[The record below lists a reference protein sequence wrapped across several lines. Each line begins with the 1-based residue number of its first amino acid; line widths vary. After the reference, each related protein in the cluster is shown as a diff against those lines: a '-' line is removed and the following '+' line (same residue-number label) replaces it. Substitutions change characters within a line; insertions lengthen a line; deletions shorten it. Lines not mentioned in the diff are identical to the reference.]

1 MITFYRSLK
10 SSQLYNID
18 INTHKHT
25 KMNKNE
31 FSPIDTQY
39 TSGQEA
45 PSIATIFTSRKHFM
59 EWFRSYFDRSL
70 LIFQLFYFAYY
81 AAFGSLFPLI
91 SIYFKQ
97 LGLNALQCGILSGTR
112 ALCECFAVPF
122 WIALADKWKK
132 GKMFVLVSLVCA
144 MAFTLG
150 LGFVRPT
157 PEGCLVSLPRSSAAR
172 YNTTQT
178 GSDDGEDG
186 LILSIIQPYKASRYD
201 DIKSVDMDRDLALKI
216 RNQLGQ
222 SPLYLNTKLLVSP
235 PKMKATRW
243 GSGVGQQTGDQNL
256 YARTQAYHDPTQY
269 PPGSLVMPLY
279 STVVYSQTK
288 INQIFIVILLLLIFG
303 EIMSCAAIPIVDAA
317 VVQQGVTEVCNSYER
332 QRISGSLGW
341 ALSMFF
347 IGLTL
352 DHSTSF
358 PDYPCLHPGYREK
371 NYMLV
376 KDKMAKTFLG
386 RQTKNRSKLV
396 NEDEEEYGEQAATAT
411 SGTGKDWKPS
421 EMSSEFEKATFVS
434 GTKSSKQSNEEIL
447 EKQLGI
453 KFDRKDGGDTIK
465 NQNSIDTRQEELAAA
480 AQLKVTRWFH
490 ALKQFRQPRLLLF
503 LFVIWFMGLGL
514 GQVFTFLFWHMQELN
529 GSPTL
534 FGIASVINHV
544 SEIFM
549 YQFSKQIIDKIGHLK
564 VLYLG
569 LVGNV
574 SRFLY
579 VSWIT
584 NPWWILPFEFIQGLT
599 HAGVWVACCSYIM
612 QAFQPEFR
620 SSTLGFLRAIHY
632 GLGRGLG
639 AMFGGLVISSYG
651 TPAMFRSYGVASAL
665 VLLAFLVLNYFMP
678 IPAVS
683 EEPTEEDKMYSD
695 IASSKTNVN
704 QTPFGNAFQTSEVT
718 HDYYLQ
724 KEKSQQPLSPKQQ
737 MPYSSVNGQQ
747 QQQQQQYGPL
757 KDTYRQGY

>member
-1 MITFYRSLK
+1 
-10 SSQLYNID
+10 
-18 INTHKHT
+18 
-25 KMNKNE
+25 MNKNE
-31 FSPIDTQY
+31 FTTIDTQY
-39 TSGQEA
+39 TNEQEHQ
-45 PSIATIFTSRKHFM
+45 SFTSIFTSRRHFM
-59 EWFRSYFDRSL
+59 EWFRSFFDRSL
-70 LIFQLFYFAYY
+70 LIYQLFYFAYY

-97 LGLNALQCGILSGTR
+97 LGLNALQCGILSGIR
-112 ALCECFAVPF
+112 SLVECFAAPF
-122 WIALADKWKK
+122 WTALADKWKK
-132 GKMFVLVSLVCA
+132 GKMFVLISLVFT

-157 PEGCLVSLPRSSAAR
+157 PEGCLVSLPRSSK
-172 YNTTQT
+172 YNTTII
-178 GSDDGEDG
+178 GDDEDG

-243 GSGVGQQTGDQNL
+243 GTGVGQQTGDQNL
-256 YARTQAYHDPTQY
+256 YARTQAYHDPTQF

-288 INQIFIVILLLLIFG
+288 INQIFIVILLLVLFS
-303 EIMSCAAIPIVDAA
+303 ELMSCSTIPIVDAT
-317 VVQQGVTEVCNSYER
+317 VLQQSGIDFCNNYEK
-332 QRISGSLGW
+332 QRIFGSIGW

-371 NYMLV
+371 NYMVCFATYSVFIAFALFIATQFTFQYEGDSESMYFKLV

-386 RQTKNRSKLV
+386 RTTKSRSKLV
-396 NEDEEEYGEQAATAT
+396 NEEDDDDVVDVGVGGD
-411 SGTGKDWKPS
+411 SKSKDWKPDILIN
-421 EMSSEFEKATFVS
+421 EVETAKITT
-434 GTKSSKQSNEEIL
+434 GTKSKQSNEEIL
-447 EKQLGI
+447 EQQLGI
-453 KFDRKDGGDTIK
+453 KIIQKNADGNMLKSQYTIDA
-465 NQNSIDTRQEELAAA
+465 QQEELAAA
-480 AQLKVTRWFH
+480 AQLKVTRWFS
-490 ALKQFRQPRLLLF
+490 ALKQFRQPRLLVF

-534 FGIASVINHV
+534 FGIASVINHM

-574 SRFLY
+574 ARFLY

-632 GLGRGLG
+632 GMGRGLG
-639 AMFGGLVISSYG
+639 AIFGGLVISSYG
-651 TPAMFRSYGVASAL
+651 TPTMFRAYGASSAL
-665 VLLAFLVLNYFMP
+665 VLLSFLLLNYFMP

-683 EEPTEEDKMYSD
+683 EESNDDKMYGQISTD
-695 IASSKTNVN
+695 GLNTNSG
-704 QTPFGNAFQTSEVT
+704 QFGNVFQTTQVT

-724 KEKSQQPLSPKQQ
+724 KEQKSGQF
-737 MPYSSVNGQQ
+737 QQ
-747 QQQQQQYGPL
+747 QQPFYASSGAQQYGQQNL
-757 KDTYRQGY
+757 

>member
-1 MITFYRSLK
+1 
-10 SSQLYNID
+10 
-18 INTHKHT
+18 
-25 KMNKNE
+25 MNKNE
-31 FSPIDTQY
+31 FTTIDTQY
-39 TSGQEA
+39 TNEQEQQ
-45 PSIATIFTSRKHFM
+45 SFTSIFTSRRNFM
-59 EWFRSYFDRSL
+59 EWFRSFFDRSL
-70 LIFQLFYFAYY
+70 LIYQLFYFAYY

-97 LGLNALQCGILSGTR
+97 LGLNALQCGILSGIR
-112 ALCECFAVPF
+112 SLVECFAAPF
-122 WIALADKWKK
+122 WTALADKWKK
-132 GKMFVLVSLVCA
+132 GKMFVLISLVFT

-157 PEGCLVSLPRSSAAR
+157 PEGCLVSLPRSSK
-172 YNTTQT
+172 YNTTT
-178 GSDDGEDG
+178 IGDDEDG

-201 DIKSVDMDRDLALKI
+201 DIKSIDMDRDLALKI

-243 GSGVGQQTGDQNL
+243 GTGVGQQTGDQNL
-256 YARTQAYHDPTQY
+256 YARTQAYHDPTQF

-279 STVVYSQTK
+279 STVVYGQTK
-288 INQIFIVILLLLIFG
+288 INQIFIVILLLVLFS
-303 EIMSCAAIPIVDAA
+303 ELMSCAAIPIVDAA
-317 VVQQGVTEVCNSYER
+317 VLQQSGIDFCNNYEK
-332 QRISGSLGW
+332 QRIFGSIGW

-347 IGLTL
+347 VGLTL

-371 NYMLV
+371 NYMVCFATYSVFIACALFIATQFTFHYEGDSESMYFKLV
-376 KDKMAKTFLG
+376 KDKMARTFLG
-386 RQTKNRSKLV
+386 RTTKSRSKLV
-396 NEDEEEYGEQAATAT
+396 NEDDDVSDDGN
-411 SGTGKDWKPS
+411 SKDWKPDTLTT
-421 EMSSEFEKATFVS
+421 EVTTAKITT
-434 GTKSSKQSNEEIL
+434 GTKSKQSNEEIL
-447 EKQLGI
+447 EQQLGI
-453 KFDRKDGGDTIK
+453 KIVPKNTDGSMLKSQYTIDA
-465 NQNSIDTRQEELAAA
+465 QQEELAAA
-480 AQLKVTRWFH
+480 AQLKVTRWFS
-490 ALKQFRQPRLLLF
+490 ALKQFRQPRLLVF

-534 FGIASVINHV
+534 FGIASVINHM

-574 SRFLY
+574 ARFLY

-632 GLGRGLG
+632 GMGRGLG
-639 AMFGGLVISSYG
+639 AIFGGLVISSYG
-651 TPAMFRSYGVASAL
+651 TPAMFRAYGAASAL
-665 VLLAFLVLNYFMP
+665 VLLSFLLLNYFMP

-683 EEPTEEDKMYSD
+683 EESNDDKMYGHISTD
-695 IASSKTNVN
+695 ELNTNSG
-704 QTPFGNAFQTSEVT
+704 QFG
-718 HDYYLQ
+718 
-724 KEKSQQPLSPKQQ
+724 K
-737 MPYSSVNGQQ
+737 
-747 QQQQQQYGPL
+747 
-757 KDTYRQGY
+757 

>member
-1 MITFYRSLK
+1 
-10 SSQLYNID
+10 
-18 INTHKHT
+18 
-25 KMNKNE
+25 MNKNE
-31 FSPIDTQY
+31 FTTIDTPYASEQA
-39 TSGQEA
+39 GQNTA
-45 PSIATIFTSRKHFM
+45 SIFTSRRNFM

-97 LGLNALQCGILSGTR
+97 LGLNAFQCGILSGTR
-112 ALCECFAVPF
+112 ALAECFAVPF

-132 GKMFVLVSLVCA
+132 GKMFVLVSLIFA

-157 PEGCLVSLPRSSAAR
+157 PEGCLVSLPRSSR
-172 YNTTQT
+172 QYNTTSN
-178 GSDDGEDG
+178 GDDDG

-222 SPLYLNTKLLVSP
+222 SPLYLDTKLLVSP

-243 GSGVGQQTGDQNL
+243 GIGVGQQTGDQNL

-288 INQIFIVILLLLIFG
+288 INQIFIVILLLLLFG

-317 VVQQGVTEVCNSYER
+317 VVQQGATEVCHSYER
-332 QRISGSLGW
+332 QRIFGSIGW

-371 NYMLV
+371 NYMVCFATYSVFIACALFIATQFTFQYEGDSESMYFKLV

-386 RQTKNRSKLV
+386 RTTKNRSKLV
-396 NEDEEEYGEQAATAT
+396 NEDDDDADAVA
-411 SGTGKDWKPS
+411 GTGSSKDWKPNDIS
-421 EMSSEFEKATFVS
+421 DEFEKGTVVS
-434 GTKSSKQSNEEIL
+434 GTKSKQSNEEIL
-447 EKQLGI
+447 EQQLGI
-453 KFDRKDGGDTIK
+453 KFDRKNGGNVLRSQTTIDG
-465 NQNSIDTRQEELAAA
+465 QQEELAAA

-503 LFVIWFMGLGL
+503 LFVIWFM
-514 GQVFTFLFWHMQELN
+514 ELN

-534 FGIASVINHV
+534 FGIASVINHA
-544 SEIFM
+544 SEIIM
-549 YQFSKQIIDKIGHLK
+549 YQFSKQIIDKVGHLK

-574 SRFLY
+574 ARFLY

-620 SSTLGFLRAIHY
+620 PSTLGFLRAIHY
-632 GLGRGLG
+632 GMGRGLG
-639 AMFGGLVISSYG
+639 AIFGGLVVSSYG
-651 TPAMFRSYGVASAL
+651 TPTMFRAYGASSAL
-665 VLLAFLVLNYFMP
+665 VLLAFLLLNYFMP
-678 IPAVS
+678 IPAVNEAS
-683 EEPTEEDKMYSD
+683 TEDDKMYGQ
-695 IASSKTNVN
+695 ISSEGQKSNA
-704 QTPFGNAFQTSEVT
+704 TPFGNAFQTNEVT
-718 HDYYLQ
+718 HEYYLQ
-724 KEKSQQPLSPKQQ
+724 KEQNQKTTYQFQQQPLQSQQQ
-737 MPYSSVNGQQ
+737 MSYSPAGS
-747 QQQQQQYGPL
+747 QQYGQQ

>member
-1 MITFYRSLK
+1 
-10 SSQLYNID
+10 
-18 INTHKHT
+18 
-25 KMNKNE
+25 MNKNE
-31 FSPIDTQY
+31 FTTIDTQY
-39 TSGQEA
+39 AKEQEDQ
-45 PSIATIFTSRKHFM
+45 SVSSIFTSRKNFM
-59 EWFRSYFDRSL
+59 EWFRSFFDRSL
-70 LIFQLFYFAYY
+70 LIYQLFYFSYY

-112 ALCECFAVPF
+112 SLVECFAAPF
-122 WIALADKWKK
+122 WTALADKWKK
-132 GKMFVLVSLVCA
+132 GKMFVLVSLFFA

-157 PEGCLVSLPRSSAAR
+157 PEGCLVSLPRSTR
-172 YNTTQT
+172 YNATT
-178 GSDDGEDG
+178 SDDEEG

-201 DIKSVDMDRDLALKI
+201 DVKSVDMDRDLALKI

-243 GSGVGQQTGDQNL
+243 GTGVGQQTGDQNL
-256 YARTQAYHDPTQY
+256 YARTQAYHDPTQF

-279 STVVYSQTK
+279 STVVYGQTK
-288 INQIFIVILLLLIFG
+288 INQIFIVILLLVLFS
-303 EIMSCAAIPIVDAA
+303 ELMSCAAIPIVDAA
-317 VVQQGVTEVCNSYER
+317 VLQQSGIDFCNNYEK
-332 QRISGSLGW
+332 QRIFGSIGW

-347 IGLTL
+347 IGLIL

-371 NYMLV
+371 NYMVNFATYSVFIAFALFIATQFTFQYEGDSESMYFKLV
-376 KDKMAKTFLG
+376 KDKMARTFFG
-386 RQTKNRSKLV
+386 RTTKSRSKLV
-396 NEDEEEYGEQAATAT
+396 NEDDDEDVGA
-411 SGTGKDWKPS
+411 KDWKPDPLIHEIETGKVVS
-421 EMSSEFEKATFVS
+421 KEK
-434 GTKSSKQSNEEIL
+434 SKHSNEEIL
-447 EKQLGI
+447 EQQLGI
-453 KFDRKDGGDTIK
+453 KIVQKNNDGVKLKSQSTIDA
-465 NQNSIDTRQEELAAA
+465 QQEELAAA
-480 AQLKVTRWFH
+480 AQLKVTSWFH
-490 ALKQFRQPRLLLF
+490 ALKQFRQPSLLAF

-534 FGIASVINHV
+534 FGIASIINHV
-544 SEIFM
+544 SEILM
-549 YQFSKQIIDKIGHLK
+549 YQFSKQIIDKIGHIK

-574 SRFLY
+574 ARFLY

-639 AMFGGLVISSYG
+639 AIFGGLVISSYG
-651 TPAMFRSYGVASAL
+651 TPTMFRAYGAASAL
-665 VLLAFLVLNYFMP
+665 VLLGFLLLNYLMP
-678 IPAVS
+678 IPAAS
-683 EEPTEEDKMYSD
+683 EESNEDDKMYGQIPSD
-695 IASSKTNVN
+695 GRSSNTG
-704 QTPFGNAFQTSEVT
+704 QFGNVFQTTEVT

-724 KEKSQQPLSPKQQ
+724 NEQKPNQFQ
-737 MPYSSVNGQQ
+737 
-747 QQQQQQYGPL
+747 
-757 KDTYRQGY
+757 RQ

>member
-1 MITFYRSLK
+1 
-10 SSQLYNID
+10 
-18 INTHKHT
+18 
-25 KMNKNE
+25 MNKNE
-31 FSPIDTQY
+31 FTTIDTQY
-39 TSGQEA
+39 AKEQEHQ
-45 PSIATIFTSRKHFM
+45 SVSSIFTSRKNFM
-59 EWFRSYFDRSL
+59 EWFRSFFDRSL
-70 LIFQLFYFAYY
+70 LIYQLFYFSYY

-112 ALCECFAVPF
+112 SLVECFAAPF
-122 WIALADKWKK
+122 WTALADKWKK
-132 GKMFVLVSLVCA
+132 GKMFVLVSLFFA

-157 PEGCLVSLPRSSAAR
+157 PEGCLVSLPRSTR
-172 YNTTQT
+172 YNATT
-178 GSDDGEDG
+178 SDDEEG

-201 DIKSVDMDRDLALKI
+201 DVKSVDMDRDLALKI

-243 GSGVGQQTGDQNL
+243 GTGVGQQTGDQNL
-256 YARTQAYHDPTQY
+256 YARTQAYHDPTQF

-279 STVVYSQTK
+279 STVVYGQTK
-288 INQIFIVILLLLIFG
+288 INQIFIVILLLVLFS
-303 EIMSCAAIPIVDAA
+303 ELMSCAAIPIVDAA
-317 VVQQGVTEVCNSYER
+317 VLQQSGIDFCNNYEK
-332 QRISGSLGW
+332 QRIFGSIGW

-347 IGLTL
+347 IGLIL

-371 NYMLV
+371 NYMVNFATYSVFIAFALFI
-376 KDKMAKTFLG
+376 ATQFTF
-386 RQTKNRSKLV
+386 QYEV
-396 NEDEEEYGEQAATAT
+396 NEDDDEDVDA
-411 SGTGKDWKPS
+411 KDWKPDPLIHEIETGKVVS
-421 EMSSEFEKATFVS
+421 KEK
-434 GTKSSKQSNEEIL
+434 SKHSNEEIL
-447 EKQLGI
+447 EQQLGI
-453 KFDRKDGGDTIK
+453 KIVQKNNDGVKLKSQSTIDA
-465 NQNSIDTRQEELAAA
+465 QQEELAAA
-480 AQLKVTRWFH
+480 AQLKVTSWFR
-490 ALKQFRQPRLLLF
+490 ALKQFRQPSLLAF

-534 FGIASVINHV
+534 FGIASIINHV
-544 SEIFM
+544 SEILM
-549 YQFSKQIIDKIGHLK
+549 YQFSKQIIDKIGHIK

-574 SRFLY
+574 ARFLY

-639 AMFGGLVISSYG
+639 AIFGGLVISSYG
-651 TPAMFRSYGVASAL
+651 TPTMFRVYGAASAL
-665 VLLAFLVLNYFMP
+665 VLLGFLLLNYLMP
-678 IPAVS
+678 IPAAS
-683 EEPTEEDKMYSD
+683 EESNEDDKMYGQIPSD
-695 IASSKTNVN
+695 GRSSNTG
-704 QTPFGNAFQTSEVT
+704 QFGNVFQTTEVT

-724 KEKSQQPLSPKQQ
+724 NEQKPNQFQ
-737 MPYSSVNGQQ
+737 
-747 QQQQQQYGPL
+747 
-757 KDTYRQGY
+757 RQ